1 LEPREPGRVVHGAV
15 ERGRLRNI
23 EVNEN
28 RLLVVD
34 DDSEVGAFFGQVG
47 EDLGFETKVLLDPN
61 QFAQTVLDFSPTVL
75 LLDLQMPGRDGIELL
90 RELSTL
96 DRRPKVLI
104 ASGLDSRVL
113 TTASELGISM
123 GVDVAGAFCKPIAL
137 DELEVLLVRLKSQK
151 KVVSAAALRQA
162 IDNGQLVV
170 HYLPKAT
177 FKGPGRWIIEGA
189 EALVRWE
196 HPEYGL
202 LYPRDFIGI
211 AEETGL
217 ITEVTDFVFRASME
231 QARVWFANGL
241 YMELGVN
248 LSAQFLGDLGFPDR
262 LLTLIRENNLDPSMI
277 TIELMETASMQDPA
291 VALDILA
298 RLRVKNINL
307 CLDDFGTGQSS
318 LTHLYKMPFSEVK
331 LDNQFTNDMRLR
343 EDARALVE
351 GLIYLTHKLKM
362 RACAEGVEDE
372 GTLQLL
378 EQMHCDKVQGHVIGA
393 ACRAKDLEKIVESWN
408 GRFQGKT
415 RSKATG

>member
-1 LEPREPGRVVHGAV
+1 
-15 ERGRLRNI
+15 
-23 EVNEN
+23 VNEN
-28 RLLVVD
+28 RLMVMD
-34 DDSEVGAFFGQVG
+34 DDPDVGTFFGQVG
-47 EDLGFETKVLLDPN
+47 EDLGFETRVLTDPA
-61 QFAQTVLDFSPTVL
+61 QFAQAVLDFSPTVL

-96 DRRPKVLI
+96 DRHPKVLI

-123 GVDVAGAFCKPIAL
+123 GVEVAGAFCKPIAL
-137 DELEVLLVRLKSQK
+137 DELEVLLIRLKSQK
-151 KVVSAAALRQA
+151 KVVTANHLRQA
-162 IDNGQLVV
+162 IENHQLVV

-177 FKGPGRWIIEGA
+177 FKSPGRWIIEGA

-211 AEETGL
+211 AEESGL
-217 ITEVTDFVFRASME
+217 ITGVTDFVFRAAME

-262 LLTLIRENNLDPSMI
+262 LLTLIRENNLDPSMV

-307 CLDDFGTGQSS
+307 CLDDFGTGASS
-318 LTHLYKMPFSEVK
+318 LTHLYRMPFSEVK

-351 GLIYLTHKLKM
+351 GLIYLAHKLKM

-372 GTLQLL
+372 GTLRLL
-378 EQMHCDKVQGHVIGA
+378 ETMHCDKVQGHLIGA
-393 ACRAKDLEKIVESWN
+393 AVRAKDLESVVENWN
-408 GRFQGKT
+408 SRFQGKT
-415 RSKATG
+415 RSKVVG

>member
-1 LEPREPGRVVHGAV
+1 M
-15 ERGRLRNI
+15 
-23 EVNEN
+23 NEN

-151 KVVSAAALRQA
+151 KVVSAAGLRQA

-177 FKGPGRWIIEGA
+177 FKGPGRWIIEGD

>member
-1 LEPREPGRVVHGAV
+1 LEPRKPGRVVHAAAA
-15 ERGRLRNI
+15 RGRLRSI

-34 DDSEVGAFFGQVG
+34 DDPEVGAFFGQVG
-47 EDLGFETKVLLDPN
+47 EDLGFETKVMLDPG
-61 QFAQTVLDFSPTVL
+61 QFAQLVLDFSPTVI

-151 KVVSAAALRQA
+151 KVVTAAGLRQA

-211 AEETGL
+211 AEESGL

-231 QARVWFANGL
+231 QARVWFQNGL

-248 LSAQFLGDLGFPDR
+248 LSAQFLGDLAFPDR

-318 LTHLYKMPFSEVK
+318 LTHLYRMPFSEVK

-393 ACRAKDLEKIVESWN
+393 ACKAKDLEAIVESWN

-415 RSKATG
+415 RSKATA

>member
-1 LEPREPGRVVHGAV
+1 M
-15 ERGRLRNI
+15 
-23 EVNEN
+23 NEN
-28 RLLVVD
+28 RLLVMD
-34 DDSEVGAFFGQVG
+34 DDPDVGSFFGQVG
-47 EDLGFETKVLLDPN
+47 EDLGFEVKVLNDPLE
-61 QFAQTVLDFSPTVL
+61 FAQTVVGFSPTVV

-90 RELSTL
+90 RELASL
-96 DRRPKVLI
+96 DRHPKVLI

-123 GVDVAGAFCKPIAL
+123 GVEIAGSFCKPIAL

-151 KVVSAAALRQA
+151 KMVTANHLRQA
-162 IDNGQLVV
+162 IDQGQLVV

-177 FKGPGRWIIEGA
+177 FKSPGRWIIEGA

-202 LYPRDFIGI
+202 LYPKEFIGL
-211 AEETGL
+211 AEESGL
-217 ITEVTDFVFRASME
+217 ITEVTDFVFRAAME

-277 TIELMETASMQDPA
+277 TIELTETAAMQDPA

-307 CLDDFGTGQSS
+307 CLDDFGTGASS
-318 LTHLYKMPFSEVK
+318 LTHLYRMPFSEVK
-331 LDNQFTNDMRLR
+331 LDIQFINDMRLR
-343 EDARALVE
+343 EDARAMVE
-351 GLIYLTHKLKM
+351 GLVYLAHKLKM
-362 RACAEGVEDE
+362 RACAEGVEDAA
-372 GTLQLL
+372 TLQML
-378 EQMHCDKVQGHVIGA
+378 EAIHCDKVQGHHIGA
-393 ACRAKDLEKIVESWN
+393 AVRAKDLEAIVERWN
-408 GRFQGKT
+408 SQFPGRV
-415 RSKATG
+415 RSKAAG

>member
-1 LEPREPGRVVHGAV
+1 M
-15 ERGRLRNI
+15 
-23 EVNEN
+23 NEN

-47 EDLGFETKVLLDPN
+47 EDLGFETKVLLDPG

-113 TTASELGISM
+113 TTASELGLSM

-137 DELEVLLVRLKSQK
+137 DELEVLLIRLKSQK

-162 IDNGQLVV
+162 IDNGNLVV

-211 AEETGL
+211 AEESGL

-248 LSAQFLGDLGFPDR
+248 LSAQFLGDIGFPDR

-378 EQMHCDKVQGHVIGA
+378 EQMHCDKVQGHLIGA
-393 ACRAKDLEKIVESWN
+393 ACRAKDLEAIVESWN

-415 RSKATG
+415 RSKASG

>member
-1 LEPREPGRVVHGAV
+1 M
-15 ERGRLRNI
+15 
-23 EVNEN
+23 NEN

>member
-1 LEPREPGRVVHGAV
+1 
-15 ERGRLRNI
+15 
-23 EVNEN
+23 VNEN

-151 KVVSAAALRQA
+151 KVVSAAGLRQA

-378 EQMHCDKVQGHVIGA
+378 EQMHCDKVQGHLIGA

>member
-1 LEPREPGRVVHGAV
+1 M
-15 ERGRLRNI
+15 
-23 EVNEN
+23 NEN
-28 RLLVVD
+28 RLLVMD
-34 DDSEVGAFFGQVG
+34 DDPDVGTFFGQVG
-47 EDLGFETKVLLDPN
+47 EDLGFEVKVLADPLE
-61 QFAQTVLDFSPTVL
+61 FSATVVGFSPTVV

-90 RELSTL
+90 RELAGL
-96 DRRPKVLI
+96 DRHPKVLI

-123 GVDVAGAFCKPIAL
+123 GVEIAGSFCKPIAL

-151 KVVSAAALRQA
+151 KVVTANHLRQA
-162 IDNGQLVV
+162 IDQGQLVV

-177 FKGPGRWIIEGA
+177 FKSPGRWIIEGA

-202 LYPRDFIGI
+202 LYPKEFIGL
-211 AEETGL
+211 AEESGL
-217 ITEVTDFVFRASME
+217 IIEVTDFVFRAAME

-277 TIELMETASMQDPA
+277 TIELTETAAMQDPA

-307 CLDDFGTGQSS
+307 CLDDFGTGASS
-318 LTHLYKMPFSEVK
+318 LTHLYRMPFSEVK
-331 LDNQFTNDMRLR
+331 LDIQFINDMRLR
-343 EDARALVE
+343 EDARAMVE
-351 GLIYLTHKLKM
+351 GLVYLAHKLKM
-362 RACAEGVEDE
+362 RACAEGVEDPA
-372 GTLQLL
+372 TLQML
-378 EQMHCDKVQGHVIGA
+378 EAMHCDKVQGHHIGA
-393 ACRAKDLEKIVESWN
+393 AVRAKDLEAIVERWN
-408 GRFQGKT
+408 SQFPGKV
-415 RSKATG
+415 RSKAAG

>member
-1 LEPREPGRVVHGAV
+1 M
-15 ERGRLRNI
+15 
-23 EVNEN
+23 NEN
-28 RLLVVD
+28 RLLVMD
-34 DDSEVGAFFGQVG
+34 DDPDVGTFFGQVG
-47 EDLGFETKVLLDPN
+47 EDLGFEVKVLTDPLE
-61 QFAQTVLDFSPTVL
+61 FSATVTGFSPTVV

-90 RELSTL
+90 RELAGL
-96 DRRPKVLI
+96 DRHPKVLI

-123 GVDVAGAFCKPIAL
+123 GVEIAGSFCKPIAL

-151 KVVSAAALRQA
+151 KVLTANHLRQA
-162 IDNGQLVV
+162 IDQGQLVV

-177 FKGPGRWIIEGA
+177 FKSPGRWIIEGA

-202 LYPRDFIGI
+202 LYPKEFIGL
-211 AEETGL
+211 AEESGL
-217 ITEVTDFVFRASME
+217 IIEVTDFVFRAAME

-277 TIELMETASMQDPA
+277 TIELTETAAMQDPA

-307 CLDDFGTGQSS
+307 CLDDFGTGASS
-318 LTHLYKMPFSEVK
+318 LTHLYRMPFSEVK
-331 LDNQFTNDMRLR
+331 LDIQFINDMRLR
-343 EDARALVE
+343 EDARAMVE
-351 GLIYLTHKLKM
+351 GLVYLAHKLKM
-362 RACAEGVEDE
+362 RACAEGVED
-372 GTLQLL
+372 GATLQML
-378 EQMHCDKVQGHVIGA
+378 EAMHCDKVQGHHIGA
-393 ACRAKDLEKIVESWN
+393 AVRAKDLEAIVERWN
-408 GRFQGKT
+408 SQFPGKV
-415 RSKATG
+415 RSKAAG

>member
-1 LEPREPGRVVHGAV
+1 M
-15 ERGRLRNI
+15 
-23 EVNEN
+23 NEN

-34 DDSEVGAFFGQVG
+34 DDSEVGTFFGQVG
-47 EDLGFETKVLLDPN
+47 EDLGFETKVLLDPG
-61 QFAQTVLDFSPTVL
+61 QFAQTVLEFSPTVL

-151 KVVSAAALRQA
+151 KVVSAAGLRQA

-211 AEETGL
+211 AEESGL

-318 LTHLYKMPFSEVK
+318 LTHLYRMPFSEVK

-372 GTLQLL
+372 GTLQML
-378 EQMHCDKVQGHVIGA
+378 EQMHCDKVQGHLIGA

>member
-1 LEPREPGRVVHGAV
+1 
-15 ERGRLRNI
+15 
-23 EVNEN
+23 VNEN

-61 QFAQTVLDFSPTVL
+61 QFAQTILDFSPTVL

-137 DELEVLLVRLKSQK
+137 DELEVLLIRLKSQK
-151 KVVSAAALRQA
+151 KVLSAAALRQA
-162 IDNGQLVV
+162 IDNGNLVV

-202 LYPRDFIGI
+202 LYPRDFIPI
-211 AEETGL
+211 AEESGL